1 MSSMSSPLMIL
12 LLILVLFNQSHGL
25 IPDRVMNSIKKA
37 LNPSAFDLREA
48 EIKHGRIA
56 MLAALGWPIS
66 ELKHYDLARQIGMQD
81 LLTTTSGKAPSILN
95 GGLSNAPSL
104 LALGVAFAVG
114 SVLEYE
120 NIRRKS
126 APDSLQNFY
135 DMWREEDFDEPGNFN
150 FDPLNF
156 KETLTKTPEQKVQM
170 QKIEIFNGRVSMLA
184 TVGYV
189 VQEIYTGLPVIS
201 ETPEFFKPI
210 WQ

>member
-120 NIRRKS
+120 NIRII
-126 APDSLQNFY
+126 
-135 DMWREEDFDEPGNFN
+135 E
-150 FDPLNF
+150 
-156 KETLTKTPEQKVQM
+156 
-170 QKIEIFNGRVSMLA
+170 KIS
-184 TVGYV
+184 
-189 VQEIYTGLPVIS
+189 
-201 ETPEFFKPI
+201 
-210 WQ
+210 

>member
-1 MSSMSSPLMIL
+1 M
-12 LLILVLFNQSHGL
+12 
-25 IPDRVMNSIKKA
+25 IKKA
-37 LNPSAFDLREA
+37 VNPSAFDLREA

-66 ELKHYDLARQIGMQD
+66 ELKHYDLARQIGMED

-104 LALGVAFAVG
+104 FALGVFFAVG

-126 APDSLQNFY
+126 SPDNLQNFY

-156 KETLTKTPEQKVQM
+156 KETLTNTPEKKVQM
-170 QKIEIFNGRVSMLA
+170 QKIEIFNGRLSMLA

-189 VQEIYTGLPVIS
+189 VQEMFTGLPVIS
-201 ETPEFFKPI
+201 ETPEFFKPL
-210 WQ
+210 WE

>member
-1 MSSMSSPLMIL
+1 MSSPLMIL

-81 LLTTTSGKAPSILN
+81 LLTTTSGEAPSILN

-156 KETLTKTPEQKVQM
+156 KETITKTPEQKVQM

>member
-1 MSSMSSPLMIL
+1 MSSPLMIL

>member
-170 QKIEIFNGRVSMLA
+170 QKIEICNGRVSMLA